1 MVDAHDTSMN
11 TVIQEICNMQF
22 MATRDENRFK
32 TLKASLVDLG
42 PLRRGTVLRRFVP
55 CGKPGC
61 RCQANPPKLHGPYY
75 EWSRKVKGKTVT
87 VRVTP
92 KQARLLKQWIANAR
106 RLDEI
111 IDEMQR
117 ISERITEPL
126 FQAARPPPRGS

>member
-1 MVDAHDTSMN
+1 
-11 TVIQEICNMQF
+11 

-55 CGKPGC
+55 CGRPGC
-61 RCQANPPKLHGPYY
+61 RCQADPPQLHGPYY

-92 KQARLLKQWIANAR
+92 EQARLLKQWIANAR

-111 IDEMQR
+111 VNEMQR
-117 ISERITEPL
+117 LSERITEPL
-126 FQAARPPPRGS
+126 FQAARRPPRGS

>member
-1 MVDAHDTSMN
+1 
-11 TVIQEICNMQF
+11 

-42 PLRRGTVLRRFVP
+42 PLRRGTVLRRFVS
-55 CGKPGC
+55 CGNPSC
-61 RCQANPPKLHGPYY
+61 RCHANPPQLHGPYY

-87 VRVTP
+87 VRVTLE
-92 KQARLLKQWIANAR
+92 QAQLLKEWIANAR

-117 ISERITEPL
+117 VSERLTEPL
-126 FQAARPPPRGS
+126 FQAAKRSPKGS